1 MLDAKLLRENPAL
14 VKEALAKRGA
24 KPGIVDE
31 YLIIDEEWRQLTM
44 KADELK
50 SIRNQQSKG
59 KPSPEQ
65 IQQLKELSNKVKIL
79 DEEIR
84 EKGEQAKHLQL
95 MIPNMPAD
103 SVPIGTSEA
112 DNKEVRAWGTLP
124 EFNFAPIG
132 HDQLGVENGILDF
145 ETAAKLSG
153 ARFVVYKGAGAALER
168 ALINF
173 MLDIQT
179 RENGYTEIMPPYLVN
194 SDSMTGTG
202 QLPKFAD
209 DLFCCKNGDFWLI
222 PTAEVPLT
230 NLHREEILAAEQLPL
245 KYTAY
250 TPCFRSE
257 AGSYGKDTKGIIRQH
272 QFNKIEIVKFSLP
285 ENSDQELETLT
296 ADAEKIL
303 QMLNLP
309 YRVVELCTADLGF
322 SAAKTYDI
330 EAWFPFQNRYREIS
344 SCSNFKD
351 FQARRAQIRFKRT
364 HDSKPELLHT
374 LNGSGLAVGRTF
386 AAILENYQQEDGSII
401 VPEALLKYMG
411 GVETIKGD
419 R

>member
-1 MLDAKLLRENPAL
+1 MLDAKLLRENPDI
-14 VKEALAKRGA
+14 VKEGLAKRGN

-31 YLIIDEEWRQLTM
+31 YLIIDEEWRQLVV

-50 SIRNQQSKG
+50 SIRNKQSKG
-59 KPSPEQ
+59 KPSPEE
-65 IQQLKELSNKVKIL
+65 IQQLKELSHKVKVL
-79 DEEIR
+79 DEEMR

-95 MIPNMPAD
+95 MIPNIPAD
-103 SVPIGTSEA
+103 SVPAGTSEE
-112 DNKEVRAWGTLP
+112 DNKEVRTWGTAP
-124 EFNFAPIG
+124 EFAFTPKE

-145 ETAAKLSG
+145 ETAAKISG
-153 ARFVVYKGAGAALER
+153 ARFVVYKGMGAALER

-173 MLDIQT
+173 MLDVQT
-179 RENGYTEIMPPYLVN
+179 KENGYTEIMPPYLVN
-194 SDSMTGTG
+194 SDTMTGTG

-209 DLFCCKNGDFWLI
+209 DLFSCNNSDFWLI

-230 NLHREEILAAEQLPL
+230 NLHREEILTADQLPL

-285 ENSDQELETLT
+285 ENSDQELESLT
-296 ADAEKIL
+296 ADAELVL
-303 QMLNLP
+303 QKLNLP

-322 SAAKTYDI
+322 SSAKTYDL
-330 EAWFPFQNRYREIS
+330 EVWFPSQKRYREIS

-351 FQARRAQIRFKRT
+351 FQARRAQIRFKRG

-386 AAILENYQQEDGSII
+386 AAILENYQQEDGSIK
-401 VPEALLKYMG
+401 VPEVLVDYMG
-411 GVETIKGD
+411 GVEVIKGN
-419 R
+419 